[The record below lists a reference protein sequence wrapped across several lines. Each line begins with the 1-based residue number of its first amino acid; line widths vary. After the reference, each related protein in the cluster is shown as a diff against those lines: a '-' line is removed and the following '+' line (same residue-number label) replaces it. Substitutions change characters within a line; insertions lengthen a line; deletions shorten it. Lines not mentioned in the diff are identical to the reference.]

1 MIFFD
6 ISVKFVQKISKFVQF
21 FIGVCTF
28 VSQNV
33 KISSNGTKKIIVVNR
48 KALFASNKMNIKN
61 YTKI

>member
-48 KALFASNKMNIKN
+48 KALFVSNKMNIKN

>member
-33 KISSNGTKKIIVVNR
+33 KISSNGTKKFIVVNR
-48 KALFASNKMNIKN
+48 KSLFASNKMNIKN